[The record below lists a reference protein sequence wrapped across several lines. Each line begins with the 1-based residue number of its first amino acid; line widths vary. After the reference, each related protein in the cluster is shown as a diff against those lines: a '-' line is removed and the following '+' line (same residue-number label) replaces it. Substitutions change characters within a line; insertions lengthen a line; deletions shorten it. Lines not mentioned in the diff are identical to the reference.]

1 MIDFPQ
7 INLPQID
14 LSQTKETLASAK
26 EILGSVETKGSFLSL
41 DEHKRL
47 IRERKLSYDDLLDY
61 AACYT
66 ADYELREFENENLKK
81 LLGTQEK
88 LLSAQQEID
97 KMRATNHEELLV
109 ISELH
114 ELVTTTERFL
124 TGQIQGR
131 DTQKKMHGVTA
142 ANARHSKP
150 GGSRD
155 RQQQMRVL
163 WASGIYS
170 SRDICAEQECAAL
183 GMSYSSARKA
193 LRGTPDPDL
202 AAAGNA

>member
-14 LSQTKETLASAK
+14 LSQTKETLTSAK
-26 EILGSVETKGSFLSL
+26 EILGSVDTEGSFRSL

-47 IRERKLSYDDLLDY
+47 IRERKLSYDDLVDY

-66 ADYELREFENENLKK
+66 ADYELRVFENENLKK
-81 LLGTQEK
+81 LVDAQER
-88 LLSAQQEID
+88 LLSAQEEID
-97 KMRATNHEELLV
+97 KMQATTHEQLLA
-109 ISELH
+109 ISKVH
-114 ELVTTTERFL
+114 ELVTTTERFWS
-124 TGQIQGR
+124 GQILGR
-131 DTQKKMHGVTA
+131 DTQKKMQGVKA

-163 WASGIYS
+163 WASGKYS

-183 GMSYSSARKA
+183 EISFSSARKA
-193 LRGTPDPDL
+193 LRGTPDPT
-202 AAAGNA
+202 

>member
-1 MIDFPQ
+1 MIDFPE

-14 LSQTKETLASAK
+14 LSQTKEAFASVE
-26 EILGSVETKGSFLSL
+26 EILLSVETKKSFLSL

-47 IRERKLSYDDLLDY
+47 IRERKLSYDDLLDF

-66 ADYELREFENENLKK
+66 ADYELHEFENENLKK
-81 LLGTQEK
+81 LLDAQER

-97 KMRATNHEELLV
+97 KMRATNHEAILKL
-109 ISELH
+109 SELH
-114 ELVTTTERFL
+114 ELVTTTERYL

-131 DTQKKMHGVTA
+131 ATQKKMHGVKA

-155 RQQQMRVL
+155 KWQQMRAL
-163 WASGIYS
+163 WASGKYS
-170 SRDICAEQECAAL
+170 TRDICAEQESAAL
-183 GMSYSSARKA
+183 DMSFSSARKA
-193 LRGTPDPDL
+193 LRGTPDPT
-202 AAAGNA
+202 

>member
-14 LSQTKETLASAK
+14 PSQTKEALASAK
-26 EILGSVETKGSFLSL
+26 EILLSVETERSFLSL

-47 IRERKLSYDDLLDY
+47 ITERKLSYDDLLDY

-66 ADYELREFENENLKK
+66 ADYELLEFENESLKK
-81 LLGTQEK
+81 LLDAQTR
-88 LLSAQQEID
+88 LLTAQKEID
-97 KMRATNHEELLV
+97 KMRETNHKDLLD
-109 ISELH
+109 ISKLH

-124 TGQIQGR
+124 TGQILGR
-131 DTQKKMHGVTA
+131 DTQKKMQGVKA

-150 GGSRD
+150 GGNRD
-155 RQQQMRVL
+155 KWQQMRAL
-163 WASGIYS
+163 WASGKYS

-183 GMSYSSARKA
+183 DMSFSSARKA
-193 LRGTPDPDL
+193 LRGTPNPT
-202 AAAGNA
+202 

>member
-1 MIDFPQ
+1 MFDFSK
-7 INLPQID
+7 I
-14 LSQTKETLASAK
+14 K
-26 EILGSVETKGSFLSL
+26 EILISIETKKSFHSL

-47 IRERKLSYDDLLDY
+47 IKERKLSYDDLLDY

-81 LLGTQEK
+81 LLDVQER
-88 LLSAQQEID
+88 LQSAQQEID
-97 KMRATNHEELLV
+97 KMRETNHKELSE

-114 ELVTTTERFL
+114 ELVTTTERFI

-131 DTQKKMHGVTA
+131 DTQKTMQGVRGA
-142 ANARHSKP
+142 DVRHSKP

-155 RQQQMRVL
+155 KSQQMRAL
-163 WASGIYS
+163 WASGKYS

-183 GMSYSSARKA
+183 DISFSSARKA
-193 LRGTPDPDL
+193 LRGTPNPT
-202 AAAGNA
+202 